1 MQQDLRCGA
10 YELHVQKKMAE
21 GGFGLIF
28 LVTDSHTGR
37 EMVLKR
43 CSINRQESYDIV
55 KKEVSM
61 LKRFAGPQ
69 VVQLIA
75 SEVNIR
81 SGSDALLLLELCPN
95 GHLLERLQARNGE
108 LLAEAVVNRIFG
120 QILIGLKPMHES
132 RPPVVH
138 RDLKLENLLLSSD
151 QTVRICDFGSCVDG
165 YVSLRDA
172 AERSAAEEAIS
183 KETTQMYRAPEM
195 IDLFMRPRLT
205 EKTDIWALGCIY
217 YALCF
222 LTHPFQDAGSLG
234 ILGAKI
240 NMPPSEQV
248 SRESRSLI
256 TRMLDVSQHLHF
268 PSKQPPRSSNIII
281 LIIID

>member
-1 MQQDLRCGA
+1 MQHNEVRCGA
-10 YELHVQKKMAE
+10 YDLHVQKKLAE

-28 LVTDSHTGR
+28 LVTDGHSGR
-37 EMVLKR
+37 ELVLKR

-55 KKEVSM
+55 RKEVSM
-61 LKRFAGPQ
+61 LKRFAGPH
-69 VVQLIA
+69 VVQLLA
-75 SEVNIR
+75 SEVNTR
-81 SGSDALLLLELCPN
+81 SGSDALLLLELCPS

-108 LLAEAVVNRIFG
+108 LLPEGVVNRIFG
-120 QILIGLKPMHES
+120 QILLGLKPMHES

-138 RDLKLENLLLSSD
+138 RDLKLENILFGSD
-151 QTVRICDFGSCVDG
+151 QAVRICDFGSCVDG

-172 AERSAAEEAIS
+172 GERSAAEEVIS

-205 EKTDIWALGCIY
+205 EKSDIWALGCIY
-217 YALCF
+217 FALCF

-240 NMPPSEQV
+240 VMPATDLV
-248 SRESRSLI
+248 SWESRALI
-256 TRMLDVSQHLHF
+256 VRMLDVRFSIF
-268 PSKQPPRSSNIII
+268 FAY
-281 LIIID
+281 